1 MSAVKPRK
9 YASRLRQDQ
18 ARLTRLRIIE
28 SAERLFA
35 ERGYATTTIEAVA
48 GDAGVAVDT
57 VYATFGNKRGI
68 LFALLSLRVGGDDQ
82 PVSILDRPGP
92 QATRAEPDQRRQ
104 LAMFATDIARVIERF
119 RPVDDIIRSAAAV
132 DPEVANTRTA
142 IQEDRFRNM
151 RTVVGWIE
159 ANGPL
164 RDGVTT
170 DDAAAILWTLT
181 SPDVQRLFR
190 DLRGWSQERYARW
203 IEETAVSALLPPA
216 TITP

>member
-1 MSAVKPRK
+1 MSVVKPRK

-18 ARLTRLRIIE
+18 ARLTRLRIVE

-48 GDAGVAVDT
+48 AEAGVAVDT
-57 VYATFGNKRGI
+57 VYAAFNNKRGI

-82 PVSILDRPGP
+82 PVAILDRPGP

-119 RPVDDIIRSAAAV
+119 RPVDDIIRSASAV
-132 DPEVANTRTA
+132 DPEVAATRA
-142 IQEDRFRNM
+142 ANQEDRFRNM
-151 RTVVGWIE
+151 RTFVGWLE
-159 ANGPL
+159 AHGPL

-190 DLRGWSQERYARW
+190 DLRGWSSERYARW
-203 IEETAVSALLPPA
+203 IEDTAVSTLLPPA
-216 TITP
+216 SITP